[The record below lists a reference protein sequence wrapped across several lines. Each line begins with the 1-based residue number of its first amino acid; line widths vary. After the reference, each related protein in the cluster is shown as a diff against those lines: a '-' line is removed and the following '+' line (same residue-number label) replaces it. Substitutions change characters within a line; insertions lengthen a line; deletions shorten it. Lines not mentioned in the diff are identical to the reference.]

1 MQQKTI
7 TKEQFMA
14 YRKVQSSGKYNMMT
28 ESVKAAQAA
37 GLPHDVYMDIIW
49 NYTALYNKYIK
60 Y

>member
-1 MQQKTI
+1 
-7 TKEQFMA
+7 MA

-49 NYTALYNKYIK
+49 NYTALYNKYVR